1 MEKVSY
7 TLTTYNAKGEVF
19 NLMVTGNQERG
30 LAKIIAKIEDKENW
44 ESYNEIVKITVEKR
58 VKPAGSMFYG
68 NGEEVVI
75 WEAPAVEEGE
85 SLEETLNHIKEQRI
99 ADLMEVVKDLRE
111 KHTNAELLGMVNMKK
126 LDYELYM
133 AAKWINSTETHIEN
147 LVTVQIQKLQM
158 KIQNKLGNVFKAH
171 LWINKK
177 GGFDGIIEGEKATAN
192 IQTVLAGG
200 FIQKAHYRTLFNI
213 K

>member
-1 MEKVSY
+1 MEKLSY
-7 TLTTYNAKGEVF
+7 TLTTYNAKGEAF
-19 NLMVTGNQERG
+19 NGMVTGDLERG

-44 ESYNEIVKITVEKR
+44 GSYNEIVKIVAEKR
-58 VKPAGSMFYG
+58 VKPAGSMFFDH
-68 NGEEVVI
+68 GEEVTV

-99 ADLMEVVKDLRE
+99 ADLMKVVKDLRE
-111 KHTNAELLGMVNMKK
+111 KHTNAELLGMVNRKK

-177 GGFDGIIEGEKATAN
+177 GGFDGVIEGEKATAN

-200 FIQKAHYRTLFNI
+200 FIQKAHYRTLFHI